1 MRPGECPDFA
11 REFRREPTEPERRLW
26 TRLRRRQIDG
36 LHFRRQMPIGPY
48 IVDFACGERR
58 LVIEVDGE
66 THGASGAYDDARSV
80 YLEQR
85 GWRVLRFWNNDVIG
99 NLDGVIERIL
109 EALQCPLPDPPP
121 HAGEGN
127 GDA

>member
-1 MRPGECPDFA
+1 MRRGERSDFA

-58 LVIEVDGE
+58 LAIEVDGG
-66 THGASGAYDDARSV
+66 THADTQAYDDARSA
-80 YLEQR
+80 YLGRR
-85 GWRVLRFWNNDVIG
+85 GWRVLRFWNNDITG
-99 NLDGVIERIL
+99 NLDGAIERIL
-109 EALQCPLPDPPP
+109 GALQCPLPDPPP
-121 HAGEGN
+121 QAGEGN
-127 GDA
+127 GGA